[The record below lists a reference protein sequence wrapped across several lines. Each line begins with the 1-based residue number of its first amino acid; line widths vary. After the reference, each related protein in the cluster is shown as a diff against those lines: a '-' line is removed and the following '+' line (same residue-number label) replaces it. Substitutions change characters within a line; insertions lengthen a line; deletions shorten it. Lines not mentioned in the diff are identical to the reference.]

1 MTNIPPQESLSQFFE
16 ENTPVLVE
24 VRFPRM
30 GTSPDWYLCDAE
42 SEFDAIWERL
52 GIGAE
57 VHLHSAWEMKDSSR
71 PVVLSR

>member
-1 MTNIPPQESLSQFFE
+1 
-16 ENTPVLVE
+16 
-24 VRFPRM
+24 M

-57 VHLHSAWEMKDSSR
+57 VHLHSVWEMKDSSR